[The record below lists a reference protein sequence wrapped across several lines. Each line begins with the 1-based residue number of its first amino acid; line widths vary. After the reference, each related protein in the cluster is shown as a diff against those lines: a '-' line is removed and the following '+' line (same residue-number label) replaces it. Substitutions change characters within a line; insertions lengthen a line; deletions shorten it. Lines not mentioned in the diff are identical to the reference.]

1 MRTYCDECSPV
12 LHQFNF
18 QPFARPHISVYGGI
32 FGHRAPTGTHR
43 SSETSSNDKED
54 KIPHSHEYHVLT
66 DVFGCQ
72 LLSVEVGSALAKIQ
86 LCLVVTSNRT
96 HSGCGFRVRLIFF
109 HWCPKIHFNYIRR
122 RQKSQRN
129 QEIQFRRHKFWTKN
143 SEKNSK
149 NEQNQLRSK

>member
-18 QPFARPHISVYGGI
+18 QPFARPHISDYSGI
-32 FGHRAPTGTHR
+32 FGQRAPTGTHR
-43 SSETSSNDKED
+43 SSEISSNEKED

-72 LLSVEVGSALAKIQ
+72 LLSVEVDSVLAKIQ

-96 HSGCGFRVRLIFF
+96 HFGCGFRVRFF
-109 HWCPKIHFNYIRR
+109 FLSCPKIHFKYICKP
-122 RQKSQRN
+122 QNNQRK
-129 QEIQFRRHKFWTKN
+129 QEIQFRRQKF
-143 SEKNSK
+143 
-149 NEQNQLRSK
+149 